1 MSSKNGPLEWLVSL
15 LTFGSIFVIMFVWLR
30 GSQITILGLYS
41 ISMTGFLIFMYVA
54 TAGYKPENDVG
65 FRPEI
70 TVVIPAKNEEEVIES
85 VVRTVFSSDY
95 PPSKMRVIVVDDGST
110 DRTWEGMQ
118 RAKNDFQFSDR
129 LVLIKHE
136 GNYGKR
142 VALASAITQAQGEIA
157 VCIDSDSFVD
167 KDAIRLLIQ
176 PFNDSRVMAVSGHGE
191 ALNKDEGILP
201 RLQHYWYAE
210 MFRLLKGMESRFGCV
225 SCCSGM
231 LAAYRREAILPVIN
245 EWMREKPATTEPFV
259 IGGEERQS
267 WVARGLASKLIKS
280 PGEDRILTAFAL
292 SGRESRVV
300 YQSNAIVHT
309 IVPQSFTQFLR
320 QQLRWTRAWI
330 HGSVLSWRFMWRKS
344 FPASL
349 ASYLFQFLLILSP
362 AIVILWLFIVPLRG
376 EWMGTAGFLA
386 GTIFVGFLHGLNT
399 WKYQRTSIESVPYRM
414 MFVFVS
420 LFLTLTIFLYGLLT
434 PWKGG
439 WLTRADETPQVSSMV
454 PVETPPLENVAQ

>member
-1 MSSKNGPLEWLVSL
+1 MSSRNRLLNGLVAL
-15 LTFGSIFVIMFVWLR
+15 LTFGSILVIMVVWLR
-30 GSQITILGLYS
+30 ASQNTILGLYS
-41 ISMTGFLIFMYVA
+41 VSMTGFLIFMYLT
-54 TAGYKPENDVG
+54 TAGYKPGTDSG

-85 VVRTVFSSDY
+85 VVRTVFNGDY
-95 PPSKMRVIVVDDGST
+95 PLSKMQVIVVDDGST

-118 RAKNDFQFSDR
+118 RAKKESEFSDHLE
-129 LVLIKHE
+129 LVRHE
-136 GNYGKR
+136 KNYGKR
-142 VALASAITQAQGEIA
+142 AALASAIARSHGEIV

-167 KDAIRLLIQ
+167 KDAIKLLVQ

-191 ALNKDEGILP
+191 AINKDEGLLP

-231 LAAYRREAILPVIN
+231 LAAYRREAIVPIVN
-245 EWMREKPATTEPFV
+245 EWLKERPSATTLAIHGDVPPE
-259 IGGEERQS
+259 S

-292 SGRESRVV
+292 SGKDARVV
-300 YQSNAIVHT
+300 YQSNAVVRT
-309 IVPQSFTQFLR
+309 VVPDSSRQFLK

-330 HGSVLSWRFMWRKS
+330 HGSVLSWRFMWRKP

-349 ASYLFQFLLILSP
+349 VSYLFQFLLILSP
-362 AIVILWLFIVPLRG
+362 AIVVLWLFVVPLRG

-399 WKYQRTSIESVPYRM
+399 WKYQRTSIESAPYRM
-414 MFVFVS
+414 LFVFVS
-420 LFLTLTIFLYGLLT
+420 LFLTLTILLYGLAT

-439 WLTRADETPQVSSMV
+439 WLTRADLPPGVPSSI
-454 PVETPPLENVAQ
+454 PSQTEPLKTVAQ

>member
-1 MSSKNGPLEWLVSL
+1 MTRRNRLLNGLVTL
-15 LTFGSIFVIMFVWLR
+15 LTFGSILVIMLVWLR
-30 GSQITILGLYS
+30 ASQNTILGLYS
-41 ISMTGFLIFMYVA
+41 VSMTGFLIFMYAA
-54 TAGYKPENDVG
+54 TAGYKPETDTG

-70 TVVIPAKNEEEVIES
+70 TVIIPAKNEEEVIES
-85 VVRTVFSSDY
+85 VVRTVFNSDY
-95 PPSKMRVIVVDDGST
+95 PTSKMRVIVVDDGST

-118 RAKNDFQFSDR
+118 RAKKESEFSDR
-129 LVLIKHE
+129 LKLVRHE
-136 GNYGKR
+136 RNYGKR
-142 VALASAITQAQGEIA
+142 VALASAIGHAQGEIV

-167 KDAIRLLIQ
+167 KDAIRLLVQ
-176 PFNDSRVMAVSGHGE
+176 PFRDSRVTAVSGHGE
-191 ALNKDEGILP
+191 AINKDEGILP

-231 LAAYRREAILPVIN
+231 LAAYQREAILPIIN
-245 EWMREKPATTEPFV
+245 EWAKEGPTATASIALDDVKRE
-259 IGGEERQS
+259 S
-267 WVARGLASKLIKS
+267 WVSRGMASRLIKS

-292 SGRESRVV
+292 SGNGARVV
-300 YQSNAIVHT
+300 YQSNAVVRT
-309 IVPQSFTQFLR
+309 IVPDSSRQFLR

-349 ASYLFQFLLILSP
+349 VSYLFQFLLILSP
-362 AIVILWLFIVPLRG
+362 AIIVLWLFVVPIRG

-399 WKYQRTSIESVPYRM
+399 WKYQGTSIESVPYRM

-420 LFLTLTIFLYGLLT
+420 LFITLTIFLYGLVT

-439 WLTRADETPQVSSMV
+439 WLTRADGTPQVSLMV
-454 PVETPPLENVAQ
+454 PSGTPPLETVAQ